1 MKNKHLISASAQYFV
16 ETNEIEVSQWDTYH
30 LLKYAALDIV
40 PKRHSNILF
49 EAINS
54 VELTDLQL
62 NSLVELIEYQIDIYA
77 RQMTAEC
84 IKYCIDFVEKYY
96 KTNGLNELVVC
107 NCEDAL
113 SAHYQA
119 YNKSRTSELI
129 DLLV

>member
-96 KTNGLNELVVC
+96 KTNGLNELVC
-107 NCEDAL
+107 NCDDAL

-119 YNKSRTSELI
+119 YNNSQTSEPI